1 MKYRNNY
8 TKRRYISQHETYIKQ
23 LALSARE
30 NKKNQQKKKKSTAS
44 CEHVPCVALSG
55 TGWQY
60 PGCTC
65 KPLTPTKPG
74 YLPKSASKET

>member
-1 MKYRNNY
+1 MKHILNSWHSVLEK
-8 TKRRYISQHETYIKQ
+8 T
-23 LALSARE
+23 
-30 NKKNQQKKKKSTAS
+30 KKNQQKKKKSTAS